1 MAQNRVACSYIESML
16 KQNVVGRSDL
26 LPMLL
31 IGICIASSEVTNV
44 ILSSMIRPRLKFETA
59 EDRRKAA
66 EKIRAEAE
74 QASLLYVC
82 LNCTTLV
89 NQESNQP
96 RHKTTVATCTRC
108 PYQLI

>member
-1 MAQNRVACSYIESML
+1 ML
-16 KQNVVGRSDL
+16 AKL
-26 LPMLL
+26 H
-31 IGICIASSEVTNV
+31 
-44 ILSSMIRPRLKFETA
+44 ILTSCPINIDVPWIRPRLKFETA